1 MLRYGGRRG
10 HGPPCRPTFR
20 HRAGILAAPTES
32 DGPAVERN
40 WQYFIYFF
48 AGAALIAFLARRR
61 GGSANRGLGMVGLA
75 IFVVLG
81 VLLLL
86 NALGR

>member
-1 MLRYGGRRG
+1 M
-10 HGPPCRPTFR
+10 
-20 HRAGILAAPTES
+20 
-32 DGPAVERN
+32 ERN

-61 GGSANRGLGMVGLA
+61 GGSADRGLGMVGLA

>member
-1 MLRYGGRRG
+1 M
-10 HGPPCRPTFR
+10 
-20 HRAGILAAPTES
+20 
-32 DGPAVERN
+32 ERN

-61 GGSANRGLGMVGLA
+61 GGTGRGTGLIALA

-81 VLLLL
+81 ALLLV
-86 NALGR
+86 NALSRPS

>member
-1 MLRYGGRRG
+1 LSHPR
-10 HGPPCRPTFR
+10 
-20 HRAGILAAPTES
+20 RAGRYTRPIERR

-61 GGSANRGLGMVGLA
+61 GGAAAAAGA
-75 IFVVLG
+75 P
-81 VLLLL
+81 
-86 NALGR
+86 A